1 MLTRYSHTVW
11 HNLALGRGPLRA
23 VTLRDKDASFQ
34 MCRHGCGQIEDN
46 KHVLLHCTRTAELRI
61 EAAAILTNY
70 RLQLSVKNL
79 LTHDATRELAEKMIL
94 VFIDTVHV

>member
-1 MLTRYSHTVW
+1 M
-11 HNLALGRGPLRA
+11 
-23 VTLRDKDASFQ
+23 RDKDTSFQ

-46 KHVLLHCTRTAELRI
+46 KHVLLQCTRTAEFRM
-61 EAAAILTNY
+61 EAAAILRDY

-94 VFIDTVHV
+94 VFFDTVHV

>member
-1 MLTRYSHTVW
+1 M
-11 HNLALGRGPLRA
+11 
-23 VTLRDKDASFQ
+23 TLRDRDATFQ

-46 KHVLLHCTRTAELRI
+46 KHVLLQCTDTAKLRM
-61 EAAAILTNY
+61 EAAAILRDY

-94 VFIDTVHV
+94 VFMDTEHV